1 MVSFTEDVRSKGFF
15 CSETVFNLSKKI
27 LTEAKIKV
35 SEKSLNFASI
45 RKTLNELKLRKN
57 FVEFSRRMRYK
68 WNFRNKS
75 TNNFSEIPA
84 F

>member
-1 MVSFTEDVRSKGFF
+1 MVVQKDSFALKQFLTSA
-15 CSETVFNLSKKI
+15 KKI
-27 LTEAKIKV
+27 LTEAKTKV
-35 SEKSLNFASI
+35 LEKSLNFAPI
-45 RKTLNELKLRKN
+45 RKTLNEPKLRKH
-57 FVEFSRRMRYK
+57 FVEFSCRMRCK